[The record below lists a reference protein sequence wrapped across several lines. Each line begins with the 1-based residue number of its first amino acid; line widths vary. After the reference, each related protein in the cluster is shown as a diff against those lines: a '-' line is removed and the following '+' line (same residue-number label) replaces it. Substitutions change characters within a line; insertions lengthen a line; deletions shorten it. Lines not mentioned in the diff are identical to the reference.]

1 MVMPWGEMLQGIGA
15 GVAATGGTMEVIGN
29 HKQQKKA
36 AKGNKQAD
44 QMYLMMLQKALDEY
58 KNGSI
63 DTQGNRLR
71 FKNGTWGYDLSNSG
85 KAEVTNANRQAYL
98 ANAMGSKLPSAYR
111 NQLTAQ
117 DYLAAQRQA
126 NANQRAAS
134 RQALRTGSNAGEVAR
149 SFGRAGS
156 DYLRQAMLQNM
167 RNGQTAQAQSMQ
179 NLVNN
184 AQQAKNLTGTTMN
197 NLINMHETLALPALQ
212 QNNMIAGAYQQ
223 AAKPTIK
230 PNWWQSGGRILQGH
244 GQAIGQLG
252 KGMSMTNALQNLGG
266 MNQQGWGDYLGML
279 K

>member
-1 MVMPWGEMLQGIGA
+1 MPWGEMLQGIGA

-44 QMYLMMLQKALDEY
+44 QLYLAMLQKALDEY
-58 KNGSI
+58 KSGSI

-71 FKNGTWGYDLSNSG
+71 FKNGTWGFDLSNSG

-98 ANAMGSKLPSAYR
+98 ANAMGGKLPSEYR

-117 DYLAAQRQA
+117 DYLSAQRQA
-126 NANQRAAS
+126 NANQNAAS
-134 RQALRTGSNAGEVAR
+134 RQALRTGNNVGDVMR

-156 DYLRQAMLQNM
+156 ENLRQAMLQNM
-167 RNGQTAQAQSMQ
+167 RNGQQAQVQ
-179 NLVNN
+179 AINNYITN
-184 AQQAKNLTGTTMN
+184 AQNAKNLTGTTMN
-197 NLINMHETLALPALQ
+197 NLINMHNTLAIPALN

-223 AAKPTIK
+223 AARPTIK

-252 KGMSMTNALQNLGG
+252 KGMSMTNALQNLGN
-266 MNQQGWGDYLGML
+266 MNQQGWNDYYNRIQ
-279 K
+279 